1 MENNI
6 KNSNV
11 VESSVMESV
20 SSNAPVRSLQQTIVK
35 GGTTEQLFALMQ
47 RAISNNP
54 VEVIV
59 TPRVDKGANAYY
71 WVGVRFENR
80 ELDFKLPVNKEIKDY
95 ILAYL
100 RRGNVELP
108 KVTDFEPEAGIVDIN
123 QWLLDHETEHTGFA
137 MHKAEQVRMGDDKN
151 YLKLRLTF
159 PFGKIIYPSTEVE
172 DILSLIMQVA

>member
-1 MENNI
+1 MKEINTTSMV
-6 KNSNV
+6 NST
-11 VESSVMESV
+11 EMTSV
-20 SSNAPVRSLQQTIVK
+20 SSNAPVRALQQTIVK

-54 VEVIV
+54 VEIIV

-80 ELDFKLPVNKEIKDY
+80 ELDFKLPVNKQIKDY

-100 RRGNVELP
+100 RRSNVELP
-108 KVTDFEPEAGIVDIN
+108 TVTNFEPETVADAN

-137 MHKAEQVRMGDDKN
+137 MHKDEQVRMGDDKN
-151 YLKLRLTF
+151 YLKLRLKF
-159 PFGKIIYPSTEVE
+159 PFGKIIYPATAVE

>member
-1 MENNI
+1 MEKINTTSMV
-6 KNSNV
+6 NST
-11 VESSVMESV
+11 EMTSV
-20 SSNAPVRSLQQTIVK
+20 SSNTPAQALQQTIVK

-137 MHKAEQVRMGDDKN
+137 MHKDEQVRMGDNKN
-151 YLKLRLTF
+151 YLKLRLKF

-172 DILSLIMQVA
+172 DILSLIMRVA

>member
-20 SSNAPVRSLQQTIVK
+20 SSNAPVRALQQTIVK

-54 VEVIV
+54 VEIIV

-108 KVTDFEPEAGIVDIN
+108 EVTDFEPEAGIVDVN
-123 QWLLDHETEHTGFA
+123 QWILDHEKEHTGFA

>member
-1 MENNI
+1 MEKFV
-6 KNSNV
+6 KNTNST
-11 VESSVMESV
+11 SSEMASV
-20 SSNAPVRSLQQTIVK
+20 SSNSTVMSLQQTIVK

-54 VEVIV
+54 VEIIV

-80 ELDFKLPVNKEIKDY
+80 ELDFKLPVNNQIKDY

-100 RRGNVELP
+100 RRGNVGLP
-108 KVTDFEPEAGIVDIN
+108 EVTDFEPEAGIEDMN
-123 QWLLDHETEHTGFA
+123 QWLVNHEIEHTDFA
-137 MHKAEQVRMGDDKN
+137 MHKDEQVRMGDDKN
-151 YLKLRLTF
+151 YLKLRLKF
-159 PFGKIIYPSTEVE
+159 PFGKIIYPAAEVE

>member
-1 MENNI
+1 MSTI
-6 KNSNV
+6 VKDLNV
-11 VESSVMESV
+11 ETSSVMETV
-20 SSNAPVRSLQQTIVK
+20 SSNAPVRALQQTIVK

-47 RAISNNP
+47 RAIEKRP
-54 VEVIV
+54 TAVIV

-108 KVTDFEPEAGIVDIN
+108 KVNDFEPEAGIVDIN

-137 MHKAEQVRMGDDKN
+137 MHKDEQVRMGDNKN
-151 YLKLRLTF
+151 YLKLRLKF